1 MQCGESLT
9 HRRRAEAHSSRGY
22 AASSSRRN
30 GFILPTQLS
39 ITTGDDDSPEA
50 DLVRNGL
57 YAFNF
62 TNTPYSHSDDVAFF
76 LKDDEDRVVGGILGY
91 EWGGWLHITHLWV
104 SEAYRKQGF
113 GKRLLEAAEDHAV
126 HNGCRQS
133 LLETF
138 SFQARPFYERFG
150 YVVAGQIDGYPD
162 GYTSYFMKKSLTS

>member
-1 MQCGESLT
+1 M
-9 HRRRAEAHSSRGY
+9 SRGS
-22 AASSSRRN
+22 ASGRN
-30 GFILPTQLS
+30 WFILSTQLS

-62 TNTPYSHSDDVAFF
+62 TNTPYSHSDSVAFF
-76 LKDDEDRVVGGILGY
+76 LKDDDGQVVGGILGY

-113 GKRLLEAAEDHAV
+113 GKSLLAAAENHAIN
-126 HNGCRQS
+126 NGCHQS

-150 YVVAGQIDGYPD
+150 YIVAGQIDGYPD

>member
-1 MQCGESLT
+1 LQCGESLT